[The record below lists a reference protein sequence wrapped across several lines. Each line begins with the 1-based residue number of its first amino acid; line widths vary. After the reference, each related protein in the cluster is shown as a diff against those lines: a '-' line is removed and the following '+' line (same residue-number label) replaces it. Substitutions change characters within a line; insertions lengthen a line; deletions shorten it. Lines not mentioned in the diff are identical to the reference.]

1 MCVGKKNPFAR
12 LDLAVRFCALRAW
25 QRGALLGAV
34 SLCLL
39 LPGARLAFW
48 DRDEAV
54 YAEVAREMVRSA
66 DYVTPRLFGEPFAE
80 KPPLA
85 MWCTALAFRL
95 FGESEIAG
103 RLPHLL
109 FAAGSIVLMVP
120 LGDRLLGRR
129 SGHLAAF
136 VLANSLFFLVS
147 CRLLLT
153 DSSLLFFAVATIA
166 ALVRALDGG
175 ASGWSA
181 VAGAA
186 LGLAVLAKGPV
197 ALLAPVLFCA
207 GHFAAR
213 PQGFRFRSALSLV
226 ARVLAVA
233 AAVSLPWFVL
243 VAHRSSGE
251 LARSFLLEENLA
263 RFLHPM
269 EGHRGPAFYYLVVLA
284 VGLFPWTGLLV
295 SGLVCAWKG
304 GRRAEAWAVAA
315 WAFGT
320 LAIFS
325 LSATKLPHYLLPA
338 LPAFA
343 LLAVAAE
350 GAVVDR
356 IGAFRLFVWT
366 QAATGVALLLAAGFA
381 VRLWGISG
389 AVVIPFAIVAG
400 LGLALPLLTSR
411 RLALGIAALLP
422 VLLATCV
429 PPLLDP
435 ARCLPELGRRA
446 GALRR
451 GQETFGELGIHEPAL
466 GYYADVEHFERWK
479 KAADVERA
487 VASSPTRSILV
498 CLAEDDARRL
508 AGDERLQIELL
519 ARRRSLIDSARGWL
533 LLYRVAARRE

>member
-1 MCVGKKNPFAR
+1 MLALDALLELAAR
-12 LDLAVRFCALRAW
+12 FSALRAW
-25 QRGALLGAV
+25 QRGVLLGVV

-39 LPGARLAFW
+39 LPGAHLAFW

-66 DYVTPRLFGEPFAE
+66 DYVNPRLFGEPFAE

-85 MWCTALAFRL
+85 MWCTAFAFRL
-95 FGESEIAG
+95 FGESETAG

-136 VLANSLFFLVS
+136 VLATSFLFVAS

-153 DSSLLFFAVATIA
+153 DSSLLFFTLATIA

-175 ASGWSA
+175 ASGWQ
-181 VAGAA
+181 VAAGVA

-197 ALLAPVLFCA
+197 SLLAPLLFCV
-207 GHFAAR
+207 GHLAAR
-213 PQGFRFRSALSLV
+213 PKGSRSPAALAL
-226 ARVLAVA
+226 ATRVLAAA
-233 AAVSLPWFVL
+233 AAVSLPWFVF
-243 VAHRSSGE
+243 VAYRSNGE
-251 LARSFLLEENLA
+251 LVRSFLLVENLA

-284 VGLFPWTGLLV
+284 AGLFPWTGLLF
-295 SGLVCAWKG
+295 SGLARAWKG

-350 GAVVDR
+350 GAVVDQS
-356 IGAFRLFVWT
+356 AFRLFVWT
-366 QAATGVALLLAAGFA
+366 QAATGVALLLAAA
-381 VRLWGISG
+381 LAARLWGISST
-389 AVVIPFAIVAG
+389 VVIPFAIVAG
-400 LGLALPLLTSR
+400 FGLALPWLTSR

-422 VLLATCV
+422 ALLAISI
-429 PPLLDP
+429 PLLLDT

-446 GALRR
+446 GVLRR
-451 GQETFGELGIHEPAL
+451 GRETFGELGINEPAL
-466 GYYADVEHFERWK
+466 GYYARVERFERWK
-479 KAADVERA
+479 KAEDVERA

-498 CLAEDDARRL
+498 CLVEDDARRL
-508 AGDERLQIELL
+508 VEDKRLQVELL
-519 ARRRSLIDSARGWL
+519 ARNMSLIDSARGWL
-533 LLYRVAARRE
+533 LLFRVAAHSE